1 MSKRAVWVLIAA
13 MTLAAAGCGDT
24 STPSTSS
31 AAGPA
36 PASPAS
42 AAPAAPAAIPAKPAA
57 TGDILS
63 VLSVEHQ
70 VDVGTQMDGVV
81 VSIAKDEGSTVAAG
95 DVMGQLDDRNLQME
109 LVKAKDDLEVSQN
122 NVLYKE
128 AELKAKSAAYK
139 RQQQLRDNG
148 LSSQADLEAAEF
160 ESKAAEYDLQGWR
173 AEVESSQ
180 AHIRQLEL
188 DIDLTRLRAPFSGV
202 VVRRY
207 IRVGQVLAKD
217 EKCFRIS
224 QLAPLLVQFQV
235 PESSGVKPQRGAPV
249 GLTLADGS
257 NRPLTAHITKI
268 SPTVDPASDS
278 YDVTAEVD
286 SRGSSDLRPG
296 MAVRVTW
303 PGASRA
309 NP

>member
-1 MSKRAVWVLIAA
+1 
-13 MTLAAAGCGDT
+13 
-24 STPSTSS
+24 
-31 AAGPA
+31 
-36 PASPAS
+36 
-42 AAPAAPAAIPAKPAA
+42 
-57 TGDILS
+57 LS

-81 VSIAKDEGSTVAAG
+81 VSVSKDEGSTVAAG

-139 RQQQLRDNG
+139 RQQQLRENG

-188 DIDLTRLRAPFSGV
+188 DIDLSRLRAPFSGV

-207 IRVGQVLAKD
+207 IRVGQVVAKD
-217 EKCFRIS
+217 EKCFRVS

-235 PESSGVKPQRGAPV
+235 PESSGAKPQRGALV

-257 NRPLTAHITKI
+257 NRPFTAHVTKI

-286 SRGSSDLRPG
+286 SHGSSDLRPG

-303 PGASRA
+303 PGTSRA
-309 NP
+309 NPQRP